1 MSPRLRP
8 PIALLLLSAAAPA
21 ADPKEL
27 LTVRRVYVDR
37 FHGENAAHIRDMI
50 ISSLQRTGLFVI
62 TENPD
67 RADAVLRGSA
77 EDLVF
82 TDVFQSG
89 ESLTARAGVSAGRGG
104 SSSRGRDFG
113 SLQAAVGETEN
124 TRIQERKHEASAAVR
139 LVNRDGD
146 VLWST
151 IQESQ
156 GAKFRSASADVAGKI
171 TRQLLLDLEKLKNPP
186 PAPQPVPPPGP

>member
-1 MSPRLRP
+1 MTTRFRISLISLILPL
-8 PIALLLLSAAAPA
+8 IATAVEPV
-21 ADPKEL
+21 EL
-27 LTVRRVYVDR
+27 LAIRRVYVDR
-37 FHGENAAHIRDMI
+37 FNGENAPQIRDMI
-50 ISSLQRTGLFVI
+50 ISSLQRSGLFVI

-89 ESLTARAGVSAGRGG
+89 ESLNARTGISVGRGAG
-104 SSSRGRDFG
+104 NTRAGRDFA
-113 SLQAAVGETEN
+113 SIQAGVGDQEN

-146 VLWST
+146 VIWST
-151 IQESQ
+151 TQESQ
-156 GAKFRSASADVAGKI
+156 GAKFRSASADVADKI
-171 TRQLLLDLEKLKNPP
+171 TRQLLNDIDKLKNP
-186 PAPQPVPPPGP
+186 APPPPKP

>member
-1 MSPRLRP
+1 MSRILLFLLTF
-8 PIALLLLSAAAPA
+8 ALPAAA
-21 ADPKEL
+21 ADPREI
-27 LTVRRVYVDR
+27 LTLRRVFVDQ
-37 FHGENAAHIRDMI
+37 FNGENAPQLRDMI
-50 ISSLQRTGLFVI
+50 ISSLQRSGLFVI
-62 TENPD
+62 TENSD

-89 ESLTARAGVSAGRGG
+89 ESLNARVGVSAGRGAA
-104 SSSRGRDFG
+104 SSRAGREFG
-113 SLQAAVGETEN
+113 SVQAAVGEQEN

-146 VLWST
+146 VIWST

-156 GAKFRSASADVAGKI
+156 GAKFRSASADVADKI
-171 TRQLLLDLEKLKNPP
+171 TRQLLLDVEKLKQ
-186 PAPQPVPPPGP
+186 AAAAGQP

>member
-1 MSPRLRP
+1 MPRRNVL
-8 PIALLLLSAAAPA
+8 IALLVPCLLGA
-21 ADPKEL
+21 ADPGEL
-27 LTVRRVYVDR
+27 LTIRRVFVDT
-37 FHGENAAHIRDMI
+37 FHGENAPQIRDMV
-50 ISSLQRTGLFVI
+50 ISSLQRSGLFVI

-89 ESLTARAGVSAGRGG
+89 ESLNARVGVAAGRGASGG
-104 SSSRGRDFG
+104 SRVGREFG
-113 SLQAAVGETEN
+113 SLQAAVGEQEN

-146 VLWST
+146 VIWST
-151 IQESQ
+151 TQESQ
-156 GAKFRSASADVAGKI
+156 GAKFRSASADVADKI
-171 TRQLLLDLEKLKNPP
+171 MRQLREDVEKLKK
-186 PAPQPVPPPGP
+186 PAPAPSTQPQ